1 MFRARRLDRKA
12 ARIRRSFADAGYVA
26 VYVSVRLEYLAPRRH
41 NSRVQ
46 LPFSR
51 PAKPKQDDQGREH
64 DRKVARCHKI
74 VEEIQDR
81 AERLQVAADALPSNE
96 ADALCGQ
103 VELLLEA
110 ADEMLDKVEQLEGKR
125 LASPALASEHPVP

>member
-1 MFRARRLDRKA
+1 M
-12 ARIRRSFADAGYVA
+12 
-26 VYVSVRLEYLAPRRH
+26 
-41 NSRVQ
+41 Q

-51 PAKPKQDDQGREH
+51 NPKPKPDDQDREH

-74 VEEIQDR
+74 IEEIQDR
-81 AERLQVAADALPSNE
+81 AELLQAAADALPTDE
-96 ADALCGQ
+96 ADALHNQ

-125 LASPALASEHPVP
+125 

>member
-1 MFRARRLDRKA
+1 M
-12 ARIRRSFADAGYVA
+12 
-26 VYVSVRLEYLAPRRH
+26 APQRH

-51 PAKPKQDDQGREH
+51 NAKPRQDDHDRDH

-74 VEEIQDR
+74 IEEIQDR
-81 AERLQVAADALPSNE
+81 AERLQVAADALPSDE
-96 ADALCGQ
+96 ADDLCGQ

-110 ADEMLDKVEQLEGKR
+110 ADEMLDKVERLEGKR
-125 LASPALASEHPVP
+125 PASPAPASERPVP

>member
-1 MFRARRLDRKA
+1 MAL
-12 ARIRRSFADAGYVA
+12 
-26 VYVSVRLEYLAPRRH
+26 RRH

-51 PAKPKQDDQGREH
+51 NAKLRQDDH

-74 VEEIQDR
+74 IEEIQDR
-81 AERLQVAADALPSNE
+81 AERLQVAADALPTDE

-110 ADEMLDKVEQLEGKR
+110 ADEMLDKVERLEGKR
-125 LASPALASEHPVP
+125 PASPALAPERPAP

>member
-1 MFRARRLDRKA
+1 M
-12 ARIRRSFADAGYVA
+12 
-26 VYVSVRLEYLAPRRH
+26 
-41 NSRVQ
+41 Q

-51 PAKPKQDDQGREH
+51 NAKPRQDDH

-74 VEEIQDR
+74 IEEIQSR
-81 AERLQVAADALPSNE
+81 AEQLQVAADALPTAE

-125 LASPALASEHPVP
+125 PASPASPLEPPVP

>member
-1 MFRARRLDRKA
+1 MNFSLK
-12 ARIRRSFADAGYVA
+12 S
-26 VYVSVRLEYLAPRRH
+26 APRKGE
-41 NSRVQ
+41 NGRVQ

-51 PAKPKQDDQGREH
+51 NPKPKPDDHDREH

-74 VEEIQDR
+74 IEEIQSR
-81 AERLQVAADALPSNE
+81 AEQLQAAADALPADE
-96 ADALCGQ
+96 ADALHNQ

-125 LASPALASEHPVP
+125 